1 MHYLCTQCRKSV
13 VIMGSDYEKIKTKE
27 TVGLGGFNYIIVFF
41 FNSDAIF
48 MTHWLNLSFK
58 KNWNKKWC
66 SFQKFRLIQS
76 GCLSDWGSSQAFE
89 NNASNFLS
97 FWIGKCFI
105 CERIYPWHFLTKSN
119 RAVLKAIFITKGNSE
134 QRSNYLCKHY
144 LQKKIGSYSSKKITR
159 TWIQITRHYG
169 IWLFLKYQPSDYDG
183 TNPNHF

>member
-13 VIMGSDYEKIKTKE
+13 VIMGSDYEKIKTME
-27 TVGLGGFNYIIVFF
+27 IVNVGGFNYIIVFSS
-41 FNSDAIF
+41 NSDAIF
-48 MTHWLNLSFK
+48 MTHWLNLTFK
-58 KNWNKKWC
+58 KNLNEKWC

-105 CERIYPWHFLTKSN
+105 CEPIYPWHFLTKSN

-134 QRSNYLCKHY
+134 QRSNYIPMSYVNTICKRKY
-144 LQKKIGSYSSKKITR
+144 VLKVVIR
-159 TWIQITRHYG
+159 
-169 IWLFLKYQPSDYDG
+169 FLGFEFKLSVIIDFEFLSNISHD
-183 TNPNHF
+183 